1 MIRSRSA
8 LRRWPLDRRVEP
20 PAAISHARR
29 LTIVAAGNADRDS
42 NKMRDGRIARSGM
55 PDKERN
61 DVTIVIGRVK
71 PDVAVRPAG
80 SKPLDT
86 KRNADS
92 RGDQIQDGAALPS
105 FAG

>member
-1 MIRSRSA
+1 
-8 LRRWPLDRRVEP
+8 
-20 PAAISHARR
+20 
-29 LTIVAAGNADRDS
+29 
-42 NKMRDGRIARSGM
+42 M